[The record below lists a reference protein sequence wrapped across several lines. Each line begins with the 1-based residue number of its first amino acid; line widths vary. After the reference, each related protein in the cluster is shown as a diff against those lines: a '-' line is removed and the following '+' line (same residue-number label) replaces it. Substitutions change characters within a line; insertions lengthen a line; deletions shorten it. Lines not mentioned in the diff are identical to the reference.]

1 MFYNFNILIL
11 KIKKNY
17 FNIFL
22 IKKFRK
28 QNRMSTEKL
37 DFFSEKKVRC
47 TKYLCLSKNPIK
59 I

>member
-1 MFYNFNILIL
+1 MLML

-22 IKKFRK
+22 IEKFRK
-28 QNRMSTEKL
+28 QNRMSMEKL